1 MFCLTAI
8 FLVWNR
14 LEYSSATKHE
24 TNRWVAIQDVDGFLL
39 LVETTSGEIWSQLFQ
54 LNANGT
60 LMWVDGVVQRY
71 DNKWEFRFK
80 LETINIT

>member
-1 MFCLTAI
+1 MG
-8 FLVWNR
+8 R
-14 LEYSSATKHE
+14 YS
-24 TNRWVAIQDVDGFLL
+24 RRRQDVDGFLL
-39 LVETTSGEIWSQLFQ
+39 LVETTRGEIRSQLLQ

-60 LMWVDGVVQRY
+60 LMWVGGVVQRY